1 MAARAGINYGFLTG
15 NDSKIKSYPFLQHR
29 NLSFKSQLIEL
40 ALTYEINFFKYST
53 TDKKH
58 RWSPY
63 IFTGASLFYYD
74 PYVKVNGEKYKL
86 ESIGTE
92 GQKSSNN
99 PSKNK
104 GYNQYSFAIPYGGGI
119 KCALNQNW
127 AVNVELSSRFVFTDY
142 LDDVSG
148 NYPDI
153 IDVKYMVNGVDIG
166 ALLYDRSTEVGPKIG
181 VLDKQ
186 RGTSQDK
193 DRFLFLG
200 VTLTYTI
207 VDFKCPKPL

>member
-1 MAARAGINYGFLTG
+1 MAVRAGINYAFIEAA
-15 NDSKIKSYPFLQHR
+15 DSRIKTYPFLQHR
-29 NLSFKSQLIEL
+29 NLSFKSQILEL
-40 ALTYEINFFKYST
+40 EMAYELNFFKYST
-53 TDKKH
+53 TDSKH

-63 IFTGASLFYYD
+63 IFGGASLFYFD
-74 PYVKVNGEKYKL
+74 PYVKVNGDKYKL

-99 PSKNK
+99 LTKNR
-104 GYNQYSFAIPYGGGI
+104 GYNQYSFAIAYGGGI
-119 KCALNQNW
+119 KCAINQNW
-127 AVNVELSSRFVFTDY
+127 AFNVELSSRYVFTDY

-148 NYPDI
+148 NYPDVT
-153 IDVKYMVNGVDIG
+153 DVTYMANGVNIG
-166 ALLYDRSTEVGPKIG
+166 ALLYDRSPEVGPKIG
-181 VLDKQ
+181 VMDKQ

-207 VDFKCPKPL
+207 VNIKCPKPL